1 MRQATN
7 KFHLAS
13 LLSPVLLLLWAPASF
28 AERADRNMPINLEA
42 DQVLIDDVQQT
53 STFSG
58 NVRLSQGS
66 LLIRGDKIVIT
77 QDKDGFKHATA
88 YGKTADFRQ
97 KREGVDGYVEG
108 YGERIEYDTQ
118 SETLDLHIRARLKRD
133 QDEVRGEHITYSAKT
148 EVFQV
153 NGSSSASLGDKP
165 PQRVHA
171 VLQPKPKETAAS
183 APAPDTRP
191 VAPREEPA
199 TME

>member
-7 KFHLAS
+7 KFLSAF
-13 LLSPVLLLLWAPASF
+13 LLSPALLLLWAPASF
-28 AERADRNMPINLEA
+28 AERADRDMPINLEA

-53 STFSG
+53 STFTG

-66 LLIRGDKIVIT
+66 LLIRGDKIVIM
-77 QDKDGFKHATA
+77 QDKDGFKHVTA

-118 SETLDLHIRARLKRD
+118 RETLDLHTRARLKRD

-153 NGSSSASLGDKP
+153 NGGSSASSGDKP
-165 PQRVHA
+165 QQRVRA

-191 VAPREEPA
+191 IAPQEEPA
-199 TME
+199 TTE